1 MPPVTVYLTLCVKME
16 NGHAAVSCQVPTG
29 DETKLR
35 ARIAASG
42 PFRRTLLR
50 MALPGLRTEHARI
63 TQVFVGNHQA
73 YFAAAV

>member
-1 MPPVTVYLTLCVKME
+1 MSPVTVDLTLCLKLE
-16 NGHAAVSCQVPTG
+16 HGHAAVSCQVPTG

-35 ARIAASG
+35 SKIAASG

-50 MALPGLRTEHARI
+50 MALPGLQTQHARI

-73 YFAAAV
+73 YFATAV

>member
-1 MPPVTVYLTLCVKME
+1 MPPTTADLTLCLKLE
-16 NGHAAVSCQVPTG
+16 NGHAAVSVQVPTG

-50 MALPGLRTEHARI
+50 LALPGLQTQHARI
-63 TQVFVGNHQA
+63 TQVFVGNHSA
-73 YFAAAV
+73 YFATPV

>member
-1 MPPVTVYLTLCVKME
+1 MPPVTVDLTLCLKLE

-35 ARIAASG
+35 NKIAASG

-50 MALPGLRTEHARI
+50 LALPGLQTQHARI
-63 TQVFVGNHQA
+63 TQVLVGNHQV
-73 YFAAAV
+73 YFATAV